1 MCAATRG
8 GRDKT
13 KNGCLYWCCAELTAE
28 ICTRTPTFFLPL
40 MKKKQGKEHEGG
52 ELQNNG
58 YTLDFWTSM
67 QEFF

>member
-1 MCAATRG
+1 MGAFIGVAPSLR
-8 GRDKT
+8 RRFA
-13 KNGCLYWCCAELTAE
+13 LEL
-28 ICTRTPTFFLPL
+28 RPFFLPL

-67 QEFF
+67 REFF